1 MGAPWFQIKHLAQTH
16 GLLALSANFS
26 LYGDLS
32 QRMMNVIGQ
41 FSPLQEIYSID
52 ESFLDLTGVPGTGRE
67 LGSTIRER
75 VKQWVGIPTC
85 VGIGPDHDFAAVSE
99 ACVQRIG

>member
-52 ESFLDLTGVPGTGRE
+52 ESFRGFYN
-67 LGSTIRER
+67 S
-75 VKQWVGIPTC
+75 
-85 VGIGPDHDFAAVSE
+85 
-99 ACVQRIG
+99 